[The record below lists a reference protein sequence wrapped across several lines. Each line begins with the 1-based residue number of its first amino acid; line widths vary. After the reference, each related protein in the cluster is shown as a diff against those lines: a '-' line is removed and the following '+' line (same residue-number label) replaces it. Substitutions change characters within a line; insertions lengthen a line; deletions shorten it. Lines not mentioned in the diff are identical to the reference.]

1 MAGITACVG
10 AAVAIGGSLVAS
22 HQSKMAAQG
31 FRNEADRKAWEIA
44 NLEANRQSIP
54 NPYANFRD
62 LSDIAKDLSG
72 NMSNAYANL
81 GVATQAAEFQAEQAD
96 ISLANTLDTLRATGA
111 SAGGATAL
119 AQAALQSKKSVSASI
134 EQQEAQNE
142 KLKAQG
148 AADLQNAKLEEGK
161 RIQNAKFQEGQRM
174 QIAGAEGVKFQYGEQ
189 ESRDIAKLNRLSGQ
203 EAQAKAKAETEARE
217 RAEAEA
223 KAQAEAQ
230 ARERAEAQARAQA
243 EAQAGAISAG
253 IGAVGNI
260 AGSVISKSDKR
271 LKKNINKLGVSPS
284 GINIYSFE
292 YIDSNNGNGVWQGVL
307 SDEVPSIAVVKHEDG
322 YDMVNYSL
330 IDVEF
335 KQL

>member
-1 MAGITACVG
+1 MILRMKFQKKYNNMAVVTACV
-10 AAVAIGGSLVAS
+10 AATVVVGGSLVSS
-22 HQSKMAAQG
+22 HQSKMAAKG
-31 FRNEADRKAWEIA
+31 FANEEERKAWEIA
-44 NLEANRQSIP
+44 DLEANRQAIP

-148 AADLQNAKLEEGK
+148 AAELQNRQTEEQK
-161 RIQNAKFQEGQRM
+161 RVQNAKFQEAQRM
-174 QIAGAEGVKFQYGEQ
+174 QLSEAEGIKFKYGEQ
-189 ESRDIAKLNRLSGQ
+189 ESRDISKLNRLSGQ
-203 EAQAKAKAETEARE
+203 QAQAGANKAG
-217 RAEAEA
+217 
-223 KAQAEAQ
+223 AQQ
-230 ARERAEAQARAQA
+230 
-243 EAQAGAISAG
+243 AQAGAISSG
-253 IGAVGNI
+253 IGAIGNI
-260 AGSVISKSDKR
+260 AGAAIGASDKKI
-271 LKKNINKLGVSPS
+271 KKNINKLGISPS

-292 YIDSNNGNGVWQGVL
+292 YIDNKFGNGVWQGVL
-307 SDEVPSIAVVKHEDG
+307 SDEVPSIAVIKHEDG

>member
-1 MAGITACVG
+1 MKFQKKYNNMAVITACVG
-10 AAVAIGGSLVAS
+10 AAVVIGGTMVA
-22 HQSKMAAQG
+22 QNQAKQAAKG
-31 FRNEADRKAWEIA
+31 FANEAERKAWEIA
-44 NLEANRQSIP
+44 DLEANRQAIP

-142 KLKAQG
+142 KLRAQG
-148 AADLQNAKLEEGK
+148 AENLQNKQLEEQK

-189 ESRDIAKLNRLSGQ
+189 ESRDISKLNRLSGQ
-203 EAQAKAKAETEARE
+203 EAQSKAN
-217 RAEAEA
+217 
-223 KAQAEAQ
+223 
-230 ARERAEAQARAQA
+230 
-243 EAQAGAISAG
+243 QAGAQAAQSGAIAAG
-253 IGAVGNI
+253 VGAVGNI
-260 AGSVISKSDKR
+260 AGSAIGASDKK
-271 LKKNINKLGVSPS
+271 LKKNINKIGISPS

-292 YIDSNNGNGVWQGVL
+292 YIDNKFGNGVWQGVL
-307 SDEVPSIAVVKHEDG
+307 SNEVPSIAVVKHEDG

>member
-1 MAGITACVG
+1 MAVVTACVG
-10 AAVAIGGSLVAS
+10 AAVIGGTLVAS

-31 FRNEADRKAWEIA
+31 FANEADRKTWEIA
-44 NLEANRQSIP
+44 NLEANRQAIP

-72 NMSNAYANL
+72 NMTNPYANL
-81 GVATQAAEFQAEQAD
+81 GVATQAAKMQAEEAD

-119 AQAALQSKKSVSASI
+119 AQAALQSKKGVSASI

-148 AADLQNAKLEEGK
+148 AADLQNAKLEEQK

-174 QIAGAEGVKFQYGEQ
+174 QTAGAEGIKFQYGEQ

-203 EAQAKAKAETEARE
+203 QVQAQTNQAGAQA
-217 RAEAEA
+217 
-223 KAQAEAQ
+223 
-230 ARERAEAQARAQA
+230 
-243 EAQAGAISAG
+243 AQAGAISAG
-253 IGAVGNI
+253 IGTIGNI
-260 AGSVISKSDKR
+260 AGAAIGASDKK
-271 LKKNINKLGVSPS
+271 LKKNINKINVSPS

-292 YIDSNNGNGVWQGVL
+292 YIDNKFGNGVWQGVL
-307 SDEVPSIAVVKHEDG
+307 SDEVPDIAVIKHKDG

>member
-1 MAGITACVG
+1 MILRMKFQKKYNNMAVVTACVA
-10 AAVAIGGSLVAS
+10 AAVVVGGSLVSS
-22 HQSKMAAQG
+22 HQSKMAAKG
-31 FRNEADRKAWEIA
+31 FANEEERKAWEIA
-44 NLEANRQSIP
+44 DLEANRQAIP

-148 AADLQNAKLEEGK
+148 AAELQNRQTEEQK
-161 RIQNAKFQEGQRM
+161 RVQNAKFQEAQRM
-174 QIAGAEGVKFQYGEQ
+174 QLSEAEGIKFKYGEQ
-189 ESRDIAKLNRLSGQ
+189 ESRDISKLNRLSGQ
-203 EAQAKAKAETEARE
+203 QAQAGANKAG
-217 RAEAEA
+217 
-223 KAQAEAQ
+223 AQQ
-230 ARERAEAQARAQA
+230 
-243 EAQAGAISAG
+243 AQAGAISSG
-253 IGAVGNI
+253 IGAIGNI
-260 AGSVISKSDKR
+260 AGAAIGASDKKI
-271 LKKNINKLGVSPS
+271 KKNINKLGISPS

-292 YIDSNNGNGVWQGVL
+292 YIDNKFGNGVWQGVL
-307 SDEVPSIAVVKHEDG
+307 SDEVPSIAVIKHEDG

>member
-1 MAGITACVG
+1 MKFQKKYNNMAVVTACV
-10 AAVAIGGSLVAS
+10 AATVVVGGSLVSS
-22 HQSKMAAQG
+22 HQSKMAAKG
-31 FRNEADRKAWEIA
+31 FANEEERKAWEIA
-44 NLEANRQSIP
+44 DLEANRQAIP

-148 AADLQNAKLEEGK
+148 AAELQNRQTEEQK
-161 RIQNAKFQEGQRM
+161 RVQNAKFQEAQRM
-174 QIAGAEGVKFQYGEQ
+174 QLSEAEGIKFKYGEQ
-189 ESRDIAKLNRLSGQ
+189 ESRDISKLNRLSGQ
-203 EAQAKAKAETEARE
+203 QAQAGANKAG
-217 RAEAEA
+217 
-223 KAQAEAQ
+223 AQQ
-230 ARERAEAQARAQA
+230 
-243 EAQAGAISAG
+243 AQAGAISSG
-253 IGAVGNI
+253 IGAIGNI
-260 AGSVISKSDKR
+260 AGAAIGASDKKI
-271 LKKNINKLGVSPS
+271 KKNINKLGISPS

-292 YIDSNNGNGVWQGVL
+292 YIDNKFGNGVWQGVL
-307 SDEVPSIAVVKHEDG
+307 SDEVPSIAVIKHEDG

>member
-1 MAGITACVG
+1 MILRMKFQKKYNNMAVVTACV
-10 AAVAIGGSLVAS
+10 AASVVVGGSLVSS
-22 HQSKMAAQG
+22 HQSKMAAKG
-31 FRNEADRKAWEIA
+31 FANEEERKAWEIA
-44 NLEANRQSIP
+44 DLEANRQAIP

-148 AADLQNAKLEEGK
+148 AAELQNRQTEEQK
-161 RIQNAKFQEGQRM
+161 RVQNAKFQEAQRM
-174 QIAGAEGVKFQYGEQ
+174 QLSEAEGIKFKYGEQ
-189 ESRDIAKLNRLSGQ
+189 ESRDISKLNRLSGQ
-203 EAQAKAKAETEARE
+203 QAQAGANKAG
-217 RAEAEA
+217 
-223 KAQAEAQ
+223 AQQ
-230 ARERAEAQARAQA
+230 
-243 EAQAGAISAG
+243 AQAGAISSG
-253 IGAVGNI
+253 IGAIGNI
-260 AGSVISKSDKR
+260 AGAAIGASDKKI
-271 LKKNINKLGVSPS
+271 KKNINKLGISPS

-292 YIDSNNGNGVWQGVL
+292 YIDNKFGNGVWQGVL
-307 SDEVPSIAVVKHEDG
+307 SDEVPSIAVIKHEDG